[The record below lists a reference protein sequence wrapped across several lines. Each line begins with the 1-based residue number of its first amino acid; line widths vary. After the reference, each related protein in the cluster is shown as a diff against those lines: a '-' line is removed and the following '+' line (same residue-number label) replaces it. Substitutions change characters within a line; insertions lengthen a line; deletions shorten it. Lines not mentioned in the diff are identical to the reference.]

1 MNIPKLYKYNKKNIF
16 KMEENLNSDVKET
29 EVSENLHIH
38 IEGEENNVEEKDM
51 PEFDYDNLTDDEKER
66 IDEIND
72 LIKAEKIDPTTAMN
86 ILINAVQV
94 SYDKEHFNDLDR
106 YLIAKSLTTFKDLSD
121 KGEDIVIKTT

>member
-1 MNIPKLYKYNKKNIF
+1 
-16 KMEENLNSDVKET
+16 MEENQEIEVNENQEKLDIEVVGDET
-29 EVSENLHIH
+29 EKNDEDGTYPPFEYDKLTD
-38 IEGEENNVEEKDM
+38 EEKA
-51 PEFDYDNLTDDEKER
+51 R

-72 LIKAEKIDPTTAMN
+72 LIKAEKIDPTTAIN

-106 YLIAKSLTTFKDLSD
+106 YLIAKSLTTFKDLAD

>member
-1 MNIPKLYKYNKKNIF
+1 
-16 KMEENLNSDVKET
+16 MEENQGFEVKET
-29 EVSENLHIH
+29 EEKLHI
-38 IEGEENNVEEKDM
+38 EVVGEENETNDEDGTYPPYDYEKLTEEEKA
-51 PEFDYDNLTDDEKER
+51 R

-72 LIKAEKIDPTTAMN
+72 LIKAEKIDTTTAIN

-106 YLIAKSLTTFKDLSD
+106 YLIAKSLTTFKDLAD